1 VIALD
6 TNILIRF
13 LLRDDEKQAQA
24 VYRIF
29 QTAEERGE
37 ILFVPLLVVLETLW
51 VMDSVYRIS
60 RREILLILEDLLLLP
75 ILKFEQQPVIREF
88 LSTAIDNKVDLS
100 DLLIAHSAKYSGCQ
114 KVLTFDKKTA
124 NCQMFTLLAQ

>member
-1 VIALD
+1 MIALD

-75 ILKFEQQPVIREF
+75 IFKF
-88 LSTAIDNKVDLS
+88 
-100 DLLIAHSAKYSGCQ
+100 
-114 KVLTFDKKTA
+114 
-124 NCQMFTLLAQ
+124 